1 MGIHKATSAAIL
13 LVLVGAAA
21 CTSGGDQ
28 ASEPAATPA
37 AKAPEPKIAAVEE
50 EQTFEE
56 YSYDPGGKRDPFRPP
71 QEMFENRVAETAMAE
86 APVGPPATPLE
97 ELDVVEWKLTAVIQ
111 TPGAPKA
118 MVEDSTG
125 RGYIIELGTTI
136 GRWKGK
142 VARIEEDRVIVVET
156 YRDQRG
162 GERRQ
167 EIPLL
172 LRNPE
177 EKEQKQS

>member
-1 MGIHKATSAAIL
+1 
-13 LVLVGAAA
+13 
-21 CTSGGDQ
+21 
-28 ASEPAATPA
+28 
-37 AKAPEPKIAAVEE
+37 
-50 EQTFEE
+50 
-56 YSYDPGGKRDPFRPP
+56 
-71 QEMFENRVAETAMAE
+71 MAE

>member
-1 MGIHKATSAAIL
+1 MRIQKATSIGIL
-13 LVLVGAAA
+13 LALMGAAA
-21 CTSGGDQ
+21 CSTGGQ
-28 ASEPAATPA
+28 EAEQPAAPA
-37 AKAPEPKIAAVEE
+37 APKSAETKVAAVEE

-71 QEMFENRVAETAMAE
+71 QEMFENRVAEAAAAE

-111 TPGAPKA
+111 TPGSPRA

-125 RGYIIELGTTI
+125 RGYIIEIGTTI
-136 GRWKGK
+136 GRWKGR
-142 VARIEEDRVIVVET
+142 VARIEDDRVIVVET
-156 YRDQRG
+156 YKDTRG

-167 EIPLL
+167 EIPLM

-177 EKEQKQS
+177 EKEKQPS